1 MTHVFMGLAV
11 AVATGLAV
19 GLAVGL
25 AGLVAT
31 RLALATRPARLQA
44 R

>member
-11 AVATGLAV
+11 PVAVALAV
-19 GLAVGL
+19 AL

>member
-1 MTHVFMGLAV
+1 MTHVLVGLAV
-11 AVATGLAV
+11 ALA
-19 GLAVGL
+19 LAL

-31 RLALATRPARLQA
+31 RLALATGPARLQA

>member
-1 MTHVFMGLAV
+1 MTHVLVGLAV
-11 AVATGLAV
+11 ALAV
-19 GLAVGL
+19 AL

-31 RLALATRPARLQA
+31 RLTLATRPARLQA